1 MRNFIVLIVS
11 LILLGSAAHAQTD
24 FVVEEGRTWTNF
36 GADPA
41 YQTREE
47 AIADAPNVFRA
58 VGYSEE
64 FIRLAAVAMQQPGT
78 DCQIPNGTR
87 AYFMRTGTDGIW
99 MDVLVDFV
107 DPPVENMSYSAPAVC
122 WEVPQDGYVVII
134 AIPLICNNLQ
144 NIHQEQPVQW
154 VEVPVRQEVDCAAIN
169 VPETLSGDI
178 IHVAFS
184 SETDR
189 LRDSPCWGLLS
200 DGELSE
206 LPSPC
211 SDCGWETYDRDL
223 RRRYDLSVVQRNN
236 WTTQEGGMQLLIVP
250 HYVAETIT
258 GICITRDE
266 RRSCSVRVHALGDS
280 NHPNDWEE
288 HERGQLFVQDEY
300 IVKHITLLSQ
310 PPAHLWRWPRRG
322 DRQCGR

>member
-1 MRNFIVLIVS
+1 MRKYIVLIVS

-24 FVVEEGRTWTNF
+24 FQMEGGHTWTNF

-41 YQTREE
+41 YQTREA
-47 AIADAPNVFRA
+47 AIVDAPNVFRA

-64 FIRLAAVAMQQPGT
+64 FIRLAQIEMRQPGV
-78 DCQIPNGTR
+78 DCEIPNGTR
-87 AYFMRTGTDGIW
+87 TRFMRTGANGIW
-99 MDVLVDFV
+99 TNMPVDFI
-107 DPPVENMSYSAPAVC
+107 DPPVENMSYSAPAMC
-122 WEVPQDGYVVII
+122 WEVPDGDYVVII
-134 AIPLICNNLQ
+134 AIPLICNNLLTV
-144 NIHQEQPVQW
+144 HQERRV
-154 VEVPVRQEVDCAAIN
+154 VEREVRQQVDCGAIN
-169 VPETLSGDI
+169 VPDTLPGDI

-223 RRRYDLSVVQRNN
+223 RRRYDLNVVQRHT
-236 WTTQEGGMQLLIVP
+236 WTTREGGMQLLIVP
-250 HYVAETIT
+250 HYVADTIT
-258 GICITRDE
+258 GICITRNE
-266 RRSCSVRVHALGDS
+266 RRSCSVRVHALDDP
-280 NHPNDWEE
+280 NHEGDWEQ
-288 HERGQLFVQDEY
+288 HERGQLSVQDEY
-300 IVKHITLLSQ
+300 IIKHVTLLSQ

-322 DRQCGR
+322 ERQCGR